1 MSGSMRGAAGGAVV
15 LLLMLLGEGVG
26 AGAVRAQTPQQKYVE
41 GACASCH
48 DSDAVLRAQA
58 LPHASSV
65 SCLDCHHMGLQTTS
79 RAALKARQLDA
90 CRSCHETEAAET
102 GHGAGDATC
111 LDCHVIHGE
120 PRLDWAKK
128 SLSARC
134 ASCHDTPHKLHTGVE
149 AGAPLC
155 VDCHDVHHTRQRAAQ
170 EEVRTAAATGDVSEV
185 SAGETPPMISACVSC
200 HEDVH
205 PSHPKKGRDAVDCVQ
220 CHDPDAA
227 EPVARDS
234 VRLAAACASCHEDAH
249 RTHQGVGEGA
259 PLCIDCHSFANDPPI
274 TELPVAVIADRCAVC
289 HPDAMQEYLR
299 GGHSVGLTSHASH
312 KSVPTCLTCH
322 VDMLEGETNRAPN
335 RMAAASTCIGCHS
348 NKKLAETYGLS
359 TTVVT
364 SYEDDYHGTTLGF
377 MKAAGSADSVAVLT
391 CEDCHGAHA
400 VGWSKEKVVSEVC
413 ERCHKNASP
422 KLAGAWL
429 GHEPPGPH
437 NQLPTWLV
445 SMFYY
450 FLIPFML
457 IGLSLIIL
465 YEALHGQRHRAWSR
479 KVRSIW
485 ARLTGKQTERPRMI
499 RRFTVWEQLQHALG
513 LTTFITL
520 VVTGLPQLRPDLAT
534 ADAIIGF
541 FGGIGTTRLVHRI
554 AGFSFATLLVVHV
567 GLAIVNAIRKR
578 RMPIMLPTL
587 EDFDKAV
594 GTVRHFIEST
604 PRPKVGKFDFAQKFE
619 YGGLL
624 MGGLVMTF
632 TGIALVWPE
641 VATRLLPGEWMA
653 AMRTMH
659 GYEATFATLVVVL
672 WHSWGVIFR
681 PEIFPLDTSIFT
693 GKVSVERLR
702 EEHWLEY
709 ARLFP
714 EEAAKEAAQEAAERA
729 AGETSGRGGAGSEK
743 AVPDAPP
750 NA

>member
-1 MSGSMRGAAGGAVV
+1 MSGSMRGAAGGAV
-15 LLLMLLGEGVG
+15 LLLLLVAGGIG
-26 AGAVRAQTPQQKYVE
+26 AGRLSAQAPQRQPYME

-58 LPHASSV
+58 AEHAGSV
-65 SCLDCHHMGLQTTS
+65 SCLDCHHIGLQTTDRS
-79 RAALKARQLDA
+79 VLKARQLKA
-90 CRSCHETEAAET
+90 CRSCHETEAAQT

-111 LDCHVIHGE
+111 LDCHVVHGE
-120 PRLDWAKK
+120 PRLDWAKAQ
-128 SLSARC
+128 LSARC
-134 ASCHDTPHKLHTGVE
+134 ASCHGQPHELHAGVKQD
-149 AGAPLC
+149 APLC
-155 VDCHDVHHTRQRAAQ
+155 VDCHDVHGTREHPAS
-170 EEVRTAAATGDVSEV
+170 EEVRTAASG
-185 SAGETPPMISACVSC
+185 AGEEGATPMTAACVSC
-200 HEDVH
+200 HADVH
-205 PSHPKKGRDAVDCVQ
+205 PSHPKTGANAVDCVQ
-220 CHDPDAA
+220 CHEPDAA
-227 EPVARDS
+227 LPVARDS
-234 VRLAAACASCHEDAH
+234 VKLAAACVSCHESAH
-249 RTHQGVGEGA
+249 HTHQGVGEGA
-259 PLCIDCHSFANDPPI
+259 PLCTDCHSFADDPPV
-274 TELPVAVIADRCAVC
+274 TELSGTVIADRCAAC
-289 HPDAMQEYLR
+289 HADAMQEYLR
-299 GGHSVGLTSHASH
+299 GGHSVGLTAPESH

-322 VDMLEGETNRAPN
+322 ADMLQGETNSAPD
-335 RMAAASTCIGCHS
+335 RMAATSTCIGCHS

-359 TTVVT
+359 TTVVK
-364 SYEDDYHGTTLGF
+364 SYQDDYHGTTLGF
-377 MKAAGSADSVAVLT
+377 MNAMGSADSVAVLT

-413 ERCHKNASP
+413 ERCHEHASP
-422 KLAGAWL
+422 QLAGAWL

-465 YEALHGQRHRAWSR
+465 SEALHGQRHRAWSR
-479 KVRSIW
+479 KIRSSW
-485 ARLTGKQTERPRMI
+485 ARLTGKKSERPRMI
-499 RRFTVWEQLQHALG
+499 RRFSPWEQVQHALG

-520 VVTGLPQLRPDLAT
+520 VVTGLPQLRPDLAV
-534 ADAIIGF
+534 ADSVIAF
-541 FGGIGTTRLVHRI
+541 FGSIGTTRMIHRI

-567 GLAIVNAIRKR
+567 GLAILNAIRKR

-587 EDFDKAV
+587 DDFDKAI
-594 GTVRHFIEST
+594 GTVRHFMEGT

-641 VATRLLPGEWMA
+641 LATRLVPGEWMA

-672 WHSWGVIFR
+672 WHSWGVVFR

-693 GKVSVERLR
+693 GKVSIERLK

-709 ARLFP
+709 QRLFP
-714 EEAAKEAAQEAAERA
+714 DEAAREPAVEGAGRP
-729 AGETSGRGGAGSEK
+729 AGETVAGQRGKTGDVVPGTPPAG
-743 AVPDAPP
+743 
-750 NA
+750 